1 MEILDCISLLPEGEG
16 PTIVFPQHLE
26 ESGQILGVPG
36 IKAENPVKHVGG
48 VSGQGRHYQGHEVQ
62 ILIVITIVHDTVGP
76 LPEGAGH
83 IMSVALLASEFG
95 DLDLT

>member
-1 MEILDCISLLPEGEG
+1 MEILYSISLLSKGEG

-48 VSGQGRHYQGHEVQ
+48 ISGQRRHYQGHEVR
-62 ILIVITIVHDTVGP
+62 ILVVITIVRDAAGP
-76 LPEGAGH
+76 LPEGASH
-83 IMSVALLASEFG
+83 IMTMAFLASEFG